1 MNEGRLSNWRL
12 LLYAGPAV
20 PIAALGVPISVF
32 LPQFYAGEMGL
43 GLATVGTIFLICRL
57 WDVVT
62 DPVMG
67 FLSDKYPSR
76 WGRRRH
82 WIALSVPIL
91 MLSAYMVFLPSKPV
105 TPYYLAGWMIFLY
118 IGWTMLTIS
127 HMSWGAELDR
137 DYNER
142 SRIQGFREGAQI
154 AGVPIVL
161 VLVALVQIYLSTPDT
176 VDADRV
182 NAIGWF
188 VIVMLP
194 IAVFFAVTITPER
207 NIKLPGVLSVKQ
219 MLEPL
224 LRNAPLRRVTAA
236 DFASGVSGAS
246 LGSLFVYIVE
256 YDWRLKEYIPLLLLL
271 YFTAGVLFVPVVVR
285 LARALGKH
293 RAAVASG
300 TFNACLVPLVFL
312 IPDGNIWIAG
322 GMLFFLGV
330 NAGAMNLLYRSI
342 MADIGDLDE
351 IETGERRTGLFYSL
365 LTLTQKTGAAIAVG
379 VVFWLLALVGF
390 DPQGDNPPE
399 VVNRLSYIFVGIPM
413 LANASVAF
421 LMWGFPIDEK
431 KQKEMRKILE
441 ERYLEEVESAQRP
454 IP

>member
-1 MNEGRLSNWRL
+1 MNYDKLPAWRL
-12 LLYAGPAV
+12 LLFASPAI

-67 FLSDKYPSR
+67 FLSDRFPSR

-82 WIALSVPIL
+82 WIVASVPIL
-91 MLSAYMVFLPSKPV
+91 MLSAYMVFLPTAPV
-105 TPYYLAGWMIFLY
+105 SPYYLAGWMIVLY
-118 IGWTMLTIS
+118 VGWTMLTIS
-127 HMSWGAELDR
+127 HMSWGAELDP

-142 SRIQGFREGAQI
+142 SRIHGFREASQI

-161 VLVALVQIYLSTPDT
+161 VLVAAVQMTLSTPET

-182 NAIGWF
+182 NSIGWF
-188 VIVMLP
+188 IIVMLP
-194 IAVFFAVTITPER
+194 ILVAFAVTNTPER
-207 NIKLPGVLSVKQ
+207 DIKLPGTLSVRQ

-224 LRNAPLRRVTAA
+224 LRNAPLRRVTLA

-246 LGSLFVYIVE
+246 LGTLFVYIVE
-256 YDWRLKEYIPLLLLL
+256 YDWKLKEYIPLLLLL
-271 YFTAGVLFVPVVVR
+271 YFTAGVIFVPVVVR
-285 LARALGKH
+285 LARVMGKH

-300 TFNACLVPLVFL
+300 AFNASFVSLILF
-312 IPDGNIWIAG
+312 IPDGNIWVAG
-322 GMLFFLGV
+322 AMLFFLGV

-365 LTLTQKTGAAIAVG
+365 LTLTQKTGSAIAVG
-379 VVFWLLALVGF
+379 IVFWLLAFVGF
-390 DPQGDNPPE
+390 DPMGDNPPE
-399 VVNRLSYIFVGIPM
+399 VVDRLSYIFVAIP
-413 LANASVAF
+413 LIANASIAF

-431 KQKEMRKILE
+431 KQQEMRKILE
-441 ERYLEEVESAQRP
+441 ERYRTEAETVSGKAE
-454 IP
+454 